1 MPLQY
6 LGVEYFRFL
15 AIFGGM
21 TVVPLGGQTD
31 LLGAGTFWLVN
42 VAARWFLR
50 QDATSPQAARNFSP
64 TQASAGKMQIPALT
78 AANAGI
84 CWFCMG
90 VFNELFASHI
100 PELFVWCQ
108 PLVGD

>member
-1 MPLQY
+1 MAADIPPTDPFNPKSEIEMA
-6 LGVEYFRFL
+6 GRFL

-50 QDATSPQAARNFSP
+50 SDATSP
-64 TQASAGKMQIPALT
+64 SAYA
-78 AANAGI
+78 
-84 CWFCMG
+84 
-90 VFNELFASHI
+90 
-100 PELFVWCQ
+100 
-108 PLVGD
+108 